1 MYLKQTLEKIQTND
15 FVIQVFGLG
24 YVGFPLAMRLAI
36 SGFKVIGID
45 TDQKKI
51 ENLKNGVLGGSQT
64 NQEDA
69 FFESKKNGTFIP
81 SQRTIESN
89 LPRIGIICVPT
100 PISKGKIHSEDF
112 VY

>member
-45 TDQKKI
+45 TDQKK
-51 ENLKNGVLGGSQT
+51 N
-64 NQEDA
+64 
-69 FFESKKNGTFIP
+69 
-81 SQRTIESN
+81 
-89 LPRIGIICVPT
+89 
-100 PISKGKIHSEDF
+100 
-112 VY
+112 